1 MDGTPK
7 FLRVK
12 RPAADV
18 KAATIAA
25 LRSGG
30 TIDQAASPQ
39 IASVRYSGRCTCP
52 VHIEQIGLRHVVGE
66 EPAGL
71 AERPE
76 IQPAQVRGSEEPAR
90 TLQMAVQCRR
100 CSWCLQN
107 RGERFAERAVIEFE
121 RSSRTWLGTL
131 TLHEQARYRFLAQTR
146 ARLDKAGV
154 DLAKLKAQERFVELH
169 HEIGPEVTAYLHRVR
184 KGLRTKGERPV
195 RFRYLLSV
203 EPHLDWIPHYHVL
216 IHEVSPLTPLR
227 KTRLKDHWPYGFT
240 SFKLVTH
247 EAGCHYAAKYL
258 GKFNGGRVR
267 TSLNYGNEVDA
278 ESATRLL
285 NKLLLEQQHRIS
297 QQIPQKE
304 KLDPSMTP
312 FMRA

>member
-1 MDGTPK
+1 MDGSPK
-7 FLRVK
+7 FLRIT

-30 TIDQAASPQ
+30 TIDQAAAPQ
-39 IASVRYSGRCTCP
+39 IASVRYSGGCTCP

-66 EPAGL
+66 EPKLGL
-71 AERPE
+71 GDRPE
-76 IQPAQVRGSEEPAR
+76 IQADQVRGSIEPAR
-90 TLQMAVQCRR
+90 TLQMAVQCRK

-107 RGERFAERAVIEFE
+107 RGEDFGERAVIEFK

-131 TLHEQARYRFLAQTR
+131 TLHEQARYLFLAQTGT
-146 ARLDKAGV
+146 RLNKFGV
-154 DLAKLKAQERFVELH
+154 DLAKLTRQEQFVELH
-169 HEIGPEVTAYLHRVR
+169 HEIGPQVTAYLHRVR
-184 KGLRTKGERPV
+184 KGLRTRGESPV

-227 KTRLKDHWPYGFT
+227 KTRLKDHWQHGFT

-278 ESATRLL
+278 ESATQILT
-285 NKLLLEQQHRIS
+285 NKLLLEQQKLLSSDGNQKENID
-297 QQIPQKE
+297 PQKS
-304 KLDPSMTP
+304 P
-312 FMRA
+312 